1 MNPFEEKTAKVSDLR
16 LDLRNPRMPDD
27 QFADEDEAIE
37 YLVRHAAVEELVE
50 SIGSSGWFDYE
61 PLIVLSSEDNNRNIV
76 IEGNRRLAVLRLL
89 RDDALAKRLG
99 VRIPTPLH
107 EDAKPETVKIWEV
120 GHRRDA
126 RDFIGFKHIN
136 GAFKWD
142 SFAKAKYAAEWLDE
156 DPDVAAV
163 SRRLGDTHNTV
174 VRLVNGYRV
183 LRQSERQGFD
193 REKLPRR
200 FSFSHLYTALTR
212 PSVRSYVGL
221 EEGTGLLGADPI
233 PDTHSKDLHQ
243 LITWLYGDEETD
255 PVIKS
260 QNPDLGR
267 LVSVLGNESATR
279 LLEAHPSL
287 PAAFELVED
296 KRARFTSEMAKLL
309 DQTKIVSSLI
319 GSFDGDQSTMEMAT
333 TVQRTVKV
341 IVKAMEAETSSLS
354 PRGKARE

>member
-1 MNPFEEKTAKVSDLR
+1 MSPFEEKTAKVEDLH
-16 LDLRNPRMPDD
+16 LDLLNPRMPDD

-37 YLVRHAAVEELVE
+37 YLAQHAALDELVD

-61 PLIVLSSEDNNRNIV
+61 PLIVLAEENGVNNIV

-89 RDDALAKRLG
+89 RDTALAERVG
-99 VRIPTPLH
+99 VKLPTALH
-107 EDAKPETVKIWEV
+107 EGAVPESVKIWEV
-120 GHRRDA
+120 QHRRDA

-174 VRLVNGYRV
+174 VRLVNGYRL

-200 FSFSHLYTALTR
+200 FAFSHLYTAVTR
-212 PSVRSYVGL
+212 PSARAYLGL
-221 EEGTGLLGADPI
+221 DEDTKLLVNDPV
-233 PDTHSKDLHQ
+233 PDSHGPKLHQ
-243 LITWLYGDEETD
+243 FMLWLYGDERTE

-260 QNPDLGR
+260 QNPDLGK
-267 LVSVLGNESATR
+267 LVSVLASDSATR

-287 PAAFELVED
+287 ATAYEMVED
-296 KRARFTSEMAKLL
+296 KPARFASEMAKLL
-309 DQTKIVSSLI
+309 DQSKIVSSLL
-319 GSFDGDQSTMEMAT
+319 GSYDGDSSVMDMAET
-333 TVQRTVKV
+333 LKRTVKG
-341 IVKAMEAETSSLS
+341 IVNVMSVEASSQS
-354 PRGKARE
+354 KE

>member
-1 MNPFEEKTAKVSDLR
+1 MNPFEEKTAKVADLR

-27 QFADEDEAIE
+27 HFGTEEEAIE
-37 YLVRHAAVEELVE
+37 YLAQHAALEELVE

-61 PLIVLSSEDNNRNIV
+61 PLVVLSSEGDQQNIV

-89 RDDALAKRLG
+89 RDEDLAKRLG
-99 VRIPTPLH
+99 VRLPSPVH
-107 EDAKPETVKIWEV
+107 EDARPETVKIWEV
-120 GHRRDA
+120 AHRRDA

-200 FSFSHLYTALTR
+200 FAFSHLYTALTR

-221 EEGTGLLGADPI
+221 EEGTGLLSADPV
-233 PDTHSKDLHQ
+233 PDSHGKSLHQ
-243 LITWLYGDEETD
+243 LITWLYGDEQTE

-260 QNPDLGR
+260 QNPDLNR

-279 LLEAHPSL
+279 LLEVHPSL

-296 KRARFTSEMAKLL
+296 KKARFTSEMAKLL
-309 DQTKIVSSLI
+309 DQTKVVSSLI
-319 GSFDGDQSTMEMAT
+319 GSYDGDASVMEMAST
-333 TVQRTVKV
+333 AQRTVKV
-341 IVKAMEAETSSLS
+341 IVKAMEAEVSA
-354 PRGKARE
+354 RGRASA

>member
-1 MNPFEEKTAKVSDLR
+1 MKPFEEKTARVDDLR

-27 QFADEDEAIE
+27 HFADEEEAIE
-37 YLVRHAAVEELVE
+37 YLAQHAALEELVE
-50 SIGSSGWFDYE
+50 SIGNSGWFDYE
-61 PLIVLSSEDNNRNIV
+61 PLVVLSSEGDQQNIV
-76 IEGNRRLAVLRLL
+76 IEGNRRLAVLRIL
-89 RDDALAKRLG
+89 RDDGLAKRLG
-99 VRIPTPLH
+99 VRLPAPVH
-107 EDAKPETVKIWEV
+107 KDARPDEVKVWEV
-120 GHRRDA
+120 ADRRDA

-200 FSFSHLYTALTR
+200 FAFSHLYTALTR
-212 PSVRSYVGL
+212 PSVRAYVGL
-221 EEGTGLLGADPI
+221 EEGSGLLGADPV
-233 PDTHSKDLHQ
+233 PVSYSKSLRQ
-243 LITWLYGDEETD
+243 LIAWLYGDEQTE

-267 LVSVLGNESATR
+267 LVSVLGNASATR

-287 PAAFELVED
+287 PAAYELVED
-296 KRARFTSEMAKLL
+296 KQARFTSEMAKLL
-309 DQTKIVSSLI
+309 DQTKLVSSLI
-319 GSFDGDQSTMEMAT
+319 GSYDGDGSVMEMAS
-333 TVQRTVKV
+333 TVQRTVTV
-341 IVKAMEAETSSLS
+341 IVRAMEAEISSRGGTS
-354 PRGKARE
+354 A